1 MESRTGRTLKFVWAT
16 AAAILFAHGIVF
28 AEPLRNGFNLAG
40 ALVPVEEIL
49 QGGPPK
55 DGIPAIDR
63 PAFLGARD
71 ATDLRPD
78 DMVLA
83 IFRNGI
89 AKAYPIRILNW
100 HEVVNDR
107 FGADDVVITFCPLCG
122 SGVAFESK
130 AGSRALRF
138 GVSGLLYNSDV
149 LLYDRETHSLW
160 SQIRAQAVAGP
171 LKGGRLTAVPVLHTT
186 WADWRARHP
195 DSRGLT
201 QKTGFS
207 RDYDGDPYAGYEK
220 SADLIFPVR
229 FRAEGYHPKER
240 VLGIVLEGKAKAY
253 PFVEMAKGAGEVA
266 DTVAGHA
273 VRIRY
278 SREHQSAEVFDA
290 KGQPLV
296 SITLFWFAW
305 AAFHPDTEIYRAPSS
320 KAGAKPP
327 ARLRTRSSKE

>member
-1 MESRTGRTLKFVWAT
+1 VTRVNSTVKALTFVWA
-16 AAAILFAHGIVF
+16 AAAAMLFAYGAAF
-28 AEPLRNGFNLAG
+28 AEPLRNGFDLAG
-40 ALVPVEEIL
+40 ALVPAEEIL

-63 PAFLGARD
+63 PAFVGARD
-71 ATDLRPD
+71 ATNLRPD

-83 IFRNGI
+83 IVRNGI

-107 FGADDVVITFCPLCG
+107 FGADDIVITFCPLCG

-130 AGSRALRF
+130 AGGRALRF

-149 LLYDRETHSLW
+149 LLYDRETQSLW

-171 LKGGRLTAVPVLHTT
+171 LKGGRLAAVPVLHTT
-186 WADWRARHP
+186 WADWRVRHP
-195 DSRGLT
+195 DSLVLS
-201 QKTGFS
+201 QKTGYS
-207 RDYDGDPYAGYEK
+207 RDYNGDPYAGYEK
-220 SADLIFPVR
+220 SAELMFPVR

-240 VLGIVLEGKAKAY
+240 VLGIVLDGKAKAY
-253 PFVEMAKGAGEVA
+253 PFVELAKGAGEIA
-266 DTVAGHA
+266 DTVAGRA

-278 SREHQSAEVFDA
+278 SREHQSAEAFDA

-296 SITLFWFAW
+296 ATTLFWFAW
-305 AAFHPDTEIYRAPSS
+305 AAFHPETELYRAPR
-320 KAGAKPP
+320 AKGG
-327 ARLRTRSSKE
+327 K

>member
-1 MESRTGRTLKFVWAT
+1 VTRVNSTVKALTFVWA
-16 AAAILFAHGIVF
+16 AAAAMLFAYGAAF
-28 AEPLRNGFNLAG
+28 AEPLRNGFDLAG
-40 ALVPVEEIL
+40 ALVPAEEIL

-63 PAFLGARD
+63 PAFVGARD
-71 ATDLRPD
+71 ATNLRPD

-83 IFRNGI
+83 IVRNGI

-107 FGADDVVITFCPLCG
+107 FGADDIVITFCPLCG

-130 AGSRALRF
+130 AGGRALRF

-149 LLYDRETHSLW
+149 LLYDRETQSLW

-171 LKGGRLTAVPVLHTT
+171 LKGGRLAAVPVLHTT
-186 WADWRARHP
+186 WADWRVRHP
-195 DSRGLT
+195 DSLVLS
-201 QKTGFS
+201 QKTGYS
-207 RDYDGDPYAGYEK
+207 RDYNGDPYAGYEK
-220 SADLIFPVR
+220 SAELMFPVR

-240 VLGIVLEGKAKAY
+240 VLGIELGGKAKAY
-253 PFVEMAKGAGEVA
+253 PFVELAKGAGEIA
-266 DTVAGHA
+266 DTLAGRA

-278 SREHQSAEVFDA
+278 SREYQSAEAFDA

-296 SITLFWFAW
+296 ATTLFWFAW
-305 AAFHPDTEIYRAPSS
+305 AAFHPETELYRASR
-320 KAGAKPP
+320 AK
-327 ARLRTRSSKE
+327 SGK

>member
-1 MESRTGRTLKFVWAT
+1 MTRVNSAVKASTFVWA
-16 AAAILFAHGIVF
+16 AAAAMLFAYGAAF
-28 AEPLRNGFNLAG
+28 AEPLRNGFDLAG
-40 ALVPVEEIL
+40 ALVPAEEIL

-63 PAFLGARD
+63 PTFVGARD
-71 ATDLRPD
+71 ATNLRPD

-83 IFRNGI
+83 IVRNGI

-107 FGADDVVITFCPLCG
+107 FGADDIVITFCPLCG
-122 SGVAFESK
+122 SGVAFESR
-130 AGSRALRF
+130 AGRRALRF

-149 LLYDRETHSLW
+149 LLYDRETQSLW

-186 WADWRARHP
+186 WADWRARHR
-195 DSRGLT
+195 DSLVLS
-201 QKTGFS
+201 QKTGYS

-220 SADLIFPVR
+220 SAELMFPVR

-253 PFVEMAKGAGEVA
+253 PFVELAKGAGEIA
-266 DTVAGHA
+266 DTVAGRA
-273 VRIRY
+273 VRIHY
-278 SREHQSAEVFDA
+278 SREHQSAEAFDA

-296 SITLFWFAW
+296 ATTLFWFAW
-305 AAFHPDTEIYRAPSS
+305 AAFHPDTGIYRA
-320 KAGAKPP
+320 GAE
-327 ARLRTRSSKE
+327 RR

>member
-1 MESRTGRTLKFVWAT
+1 MTYQTRRTLKFVWAV
-16 AAAILFAHGIVF
+16 AAILFAHGAAF
-28 AEPLRNGFNLAG
+28 AEPVRNGFDLAG

-63 PAFLGARD
+63 PTFVGARD

-107 FGADDVVITFCPLCG
+107 FDADNIVITFCPLCG
-122 SGVAFESK
+122 SGAAFEAK
-130 AGSRALRF
+130 AGGRALRF
-138 GVSGLLYNSDV
+138 GVSGLLYKSNV
-149 LLYDRETHSLW
+149 LLYDRETQSLW
-160 SQIRAQAVAGP
+160 SQIRAQAVTGK
-171 LKGGRLTAVPVLHTT
+171 LKGAQLTAVPVLHTT
-186 WADWRARHP
+186 WADWRARHRE
-195 DSRGLT
+195 SLVLS

-220 SADLIFPVR
+220 SADLMLPVR
-229 FRAEGYHPKER
+229 FRAEGFHPKER
-240 VLGIVLEGKAKAY
+240 VLGIVLDGKAKAY
-253 PFVEMAKGAGEVA
+253 PFVELAKGAGEIA
-266 DTVAGHA
+266 DTVAGRA

-278 SREHQSAEVFDA
+278 SREHQSAEAFDA

-296 SITLFWFAW
+296 ATTLFWFAW
-305 AAFHPDTEIYRAPSS
+305 AAFHPGTEIYRAPR
-320 KAGAKPP
+320 AKNG
-327 ARLRTRSSKE
+327 K

>member
-1 MESRTGRTLKFVWAT
+1 MAYQTGRALKFLWAT
-16 AAAILFAHGIVF
+16 AILFAHGAAF
-28 AEPLRNGFNLAG
+28 AEPVRNGFDLAG

-63 PAFLGARD
+63 PAFVGARD
-71 ATDLRPD
+71 ATNLRPG

-107 FGADDVVITFCPLCG
+107 FGADKIVVTFCPLCG
-122 SGVAFESK
+122 SGVAFESN
-130 AGSRALRF
+130 AGGRALRF

-171 LKGGRLTAVPVLHTT
+171 LKGGRLAALPVLHTT

-195 DSRGLT
+195 DSLVLT
-201 QKTGFS
+201 QKTGYS

-220 SADLIFPVR
+220 SAELMFPVR

-240 VLGIVLEGKAKAY
+240 VLGIVLDGKAKAY
-253 PFVEMAKGAGEVA
+253 PFVELAKGSGEIA
-266 DTVAGHA
+266 DAVAGRA

-278 SREHQSAEVFDA
+278 SREHQSAEAFDA
-290 KGQPLV
+290 KGEPLV
-296 SITLFWFAW
+296 ATTLFWFAW
-305 AAFHPDTEIYRAPSS
+305 AAFHPETELYRAPR
-320 KAGAKPP
+320 AK
-327 ARLRTRSSKE
+327 SGK

>member
-1 MESRTGRTLKFVWAT
+1 MASRTVGLLKFMWA
-16 AAAILFAHGIVF
+16 ASAVMLVAHGAAI
-28 AEPLRNGFNLAG
+28 AEPLRNGFDLAG

-63 PAFLGARD
+63 PAFLGAREV
-71 ATDLRPD
+71 ADLRPD

-83 IFRNGI
+83 IVRNGI

-107 FGADDVVITFCPLCG
+107 FGADNIVITFCPLCG

-130 AGSRALRF
+130 SGGRALRF

-149 LLYDRETHSLW
+149 LLYDRETQSLW
-160 SQIRAQAVAGP
+160 SQIRAQAVSGQM
-171 LKGGRLTAVPVLHTT
+171 KGAHLAALPVLHTT

-195 DSRGLT
+195 NSLVLS

-207 RDYDGDPYAGYEK
+207 RDYDGNPYAGYEK
-220 SADLIFPVR
+220 APELMFPVR
-229 FRAEGYHPKER
+229 FRAEGFHPKER
-240 VLGIVLEGKAKAY
+240 VLGIVMDGKAKAY
-253 PFVEMAKGAGEVA
+253 PFVEMAKRPGEIA
-266 DTVAGHA
+266 DTVAGRA

-278 SREHQSAEVFDA
+278 SREHQSAEAFDA
-290 KGQPLV
+290 KGRPLV
-296 SITLFWFAW
+296 ATTLFWFAW
-305 AAFHPDTEIYRAPSS
+305 AAFHPDTEIYRA
-320 KAGAKPP
+320 AGSISGK
-327 ARLRTRSSKE
+327 

>member
-1 MESRTGRTLKFVWAT
+1 MATHTGRTLKFMWA
-16 AAAILFAHGIVF
+16 AAAILFAHGAAF
-28 AEPLRNGFNLAG
+28 AEPVRNGFDLAG

-63 PAFLGARD
+63 PAFVGARD

-89 AKAYPIRILNW
+89 AKAYPIRVLNW

-107 FGADDVVITFCPLCG
+107 FGADNIVITFCPLCG
-122 SGVAFESK
+122 SGAAFEAK
-130 AGSRALRF
+130 AGGRALRF
-138 GVSGLLYNSDV
+138 GVSGLLYNSNV
-149 LLYDRETHSLW
+149 LLYDRETQSLW
-160 SQIRAQAVAGP
+160 SQIRAQAVTGK
-171 LKGGRLTAVPVLHTT
+171 LKGAQLTAVPVLHTT
-186 WADWRARHP
+186 WADWRARHRE
-195 DSRGLT
+195 SLVLS

-220 SADLIFPVR
+220 SAELMFPAR
-229 FRAEGYHPKER
+229 FRAEGFHPKER
-240 VLGIVLEGKAKAY
+240 VLGIVLDGKAKAY
-253 PFVEMAKGAGEVA
+253 PFVELAKGAGEIA
-266 DTVAGHA
+266 DTVAGRA

-278 SREHQSAEVFDA
+278 SREHQSAEAFDA

-296 SITLFWFAW
+296 ATTLFWFAW
-305 AAFHPDTEIYRAPSS
+305 AAFHPGTEIYRAPR
-320 KAGAKPP
+320 AKNG
-327 ARLRTRSSKE
+327 K

>member
-1 MESRTGRTLKFVWAT
+1 MASMTVTGKFMW
-16 AAAILFAHGIVF
+16 AAAAAMLFAHGAAF
-28 AEPLRNGFNLAG
+28 AEPLRNGFDLAG
-40 ALVPVEEIL
+40 ALVPAEEIL

-63 PAFLGARD
+63 PTFVAARD
-71 ATDLRPD
+71 ATDLRPN

-83 IFRNGI
+83 IVRNGI

-107 FGADDVVITFCPLCG
+107 FGADDIVITFCPLCG

-130 AGSRALRF
+130 AGGRALRF

-171 LKGGRLTAVPVLHTT
+171 LKGGRLAAVPVLHTT
-186 WADWRARHP
+186 WADWRARHR
-195 DSRGLT
+195 DSLVLS

-220 SADLIFPVR
+220 SAELIFPVR

-240 VLGIVLEGKAKAY
+240 VLGIVLDGKAKAY
-253 PFVEMAKGAGEVA
+253 PFVEMAKGAGEIA
-266 DTVAGHA
+266 DTLAGRT

-278 SREHQSAEVFDA
+278 SREHQSAEAFDA

-296 SITLFWFAW
+296 ATTLFWFAW
-305 AAFHPDTEIYRAPSS
+305 AAFHPETELYRAPR
-320 KAGAKPP
+320 AK
-327 ARLRTRSSKE
+327 SGK